1 MYRFVKVG
9 STFDF
14 KSDNFW
20 EINTQISLI
29 NPFRKLYLRDTSKDK
44 RTSSNEMVSIW
55 MYCDPSYENKVY
67 RMPEKEKLEA
77 VRFYYP
83 EFDINEEIVKEC
95 IEQYDLY
102 CLTPAARAFKEEEA
116 SLVKRAEFIKT
127 SPYTFDDVER
137 DSKGAVIFV
146 AGKPMARKGTAKDL
160 DSMRANTLKIYEQ
173 YARVRKIFEEEQG
186 EVRIRGGRKESLRER
201 GGLLE
206 DTLDHINDIDDN
218 G

>member
-1 MYRFVKVG
+1 MYRLVKTGTVNIEE
-9 STFDF
+9 DF
-14 KSDNFW
+14 WKLNPQL
-20 EINTQISLI
+20 TLLQ
-29 NPFRKLYLRDTSKDK
+29 PFRKLWLRDKVKSSK
-44 RTSSNEMVSIW
+44 EMWCIW
-55 MYCDPSYENKVY
+55 MWADPSYENKIY
-67 RMPEKEKLEA
+67 RIPEENRAESI
-77 VRFYYP
+77 RFYYP
-83 EFDINEEIVKEC
+83 EFDPDEPLVREC
-95 IEQYDLY
+95 IEQYDTH

-137 DSKGAVIFV
+137 DSKGGVIFV
-146 AGKPMARKGTAKDL
+146 SGKPMARKGTAKDL

-206 DTLDHINDIDDN
+206 DTLDYINDDDN